1 MGGNTKI
8 GFLIFKM
15 SKLTFLTFLVT
26 LSAFTAQAQL
36 VVSGSVLDASTSEP
50 IPFAHVQIE
59 DSTGVVTNLAG
70 DFVFESVKQG
80 TYALEVTFVGYKLYK
95 KIIKINK
102 KSISLNILLELDA
115 VSLAQVDLVNQR
127 TTQTNITRLRS
138 VEGTAIYASKKNE
151 VILMDLSMAN
161 KATNNSRQVYSKVPG
176 LNIWESDGLGLQL
189 EIGARGLSPHRTSN
203 FNTRQNGYD
212 ISADALGYP
221 ESYYTPPSEAIEKIE
236 IVRGAAS
243 LQYGTQFG
251 GLLNFVLKKGSDKPI
266 EVVARQSLG
275 SFQLQNTFLSIG
287 GTKGKWNYYSF
298 YQIKSREG
306 WRPNSSTEAQTFF
319 FSSEYQANSK
329 LKIGFEFTHMDY
341 LSQQPGG
348 LDDATFLSSPSTSFR
363 SRNWFQVDWNI
374 AAFTLDYNLSER
386 TTFNSRT
393 FGLWARKDAL
403 GILDTQYVPDSVI
416 MEDKPNRDLRLAE
429 FNNIGNET
437 RLVHRYLIG
446 QSESALLVGMRVYKG
461 FTTKAQGNADS
472 SSKPNFSFK
481 NKFDHFGSLFE
492 FPSFNS
498 SFFAENFI
506 RVNDCFSITP
516 GFRFDHIKTQSSG
529 YFHSFVNDSVQFTNN
544 SKTLTRGIF
553 LAGIGASYHC
563 FVGGEL
569 YANFAQ
575 NYRAINFN
583 DMQVINSS
591 IVVDPN
597 LEDEKGFNIDLG
609 LRGKVWDAVEYDL
622 SLFYLNYSNRIGY
635 LQEYYTPENAP
646 SSYLIYKSYRLS
658 TNIGDSRTL
667 GFESYIGW
675 DLLKTFSDVEHKS
688 LNIFVN
694 TSYQK
699 GTYIRSQEK
708 QLIGNTVELNPNLNL
723 KLGAQYRYKK
733 FTSSLLLS
741 HTSSQF
747 TDAENTITA
756 TPNALFGEIPSYSVI
771 DLSTKY
777 QTEKLLFEAGVNNLL
792 DRSYFTRR
800 ASGYPGPGIIPSDKR
815 NYYFSLQIKI

>member
-1 MGGNTKI
+1 
-8 GFLIFKM
+8 M
-15 SKLTFLTFLVT
+15 SKYTSVFIFLFFCV
-26 LSAFTAQAQL
+26 FTAHAQFIL
-36 VVSGSVLDASTSEP
+36 SGAVVDASSDDP
-50 IPFAHVQIE
+50 IPFAHIQIK
-59 DSTGVVTNLAG
+59 DSIGVVSDLNGA
-70 DFVFESVKQG
+70 FVFENLKQG
-80 TYALEVTFVGYKLYK
+80 KYALEVSFVGYKSFK
-95 KIIKINK
+95 KNIKVNK
-102 KSISLNILLELDA
+102 EETLIKVILEPDA
-115 VSLAQVDLVNQR
+115 ASLAQVDLLSR
-127 TTQTNITRLRS
+127 RILQTNITRLRA

-151 VILMDLSMAN
+151 VILMDKSMAN

-221 ESYYTPPSEAIEKIE
+221 ESYYTPPSEAIEKIQ

-251 GLLNFVLKKGSDKPI
+251 GLLNFVLKKGSEKPLEI
-266 EVVARQSLG
+266 IARQSLG
-275 SFQLQNTFLSIG
+275 SFNLQNSFLSIG

-298 YQIKSREG
+298 YQVKRRDG
-306 WRPNSSTEAQTFF
+306 WRPNSNTEAQTFF
-319 FSSEYQANSK
+319 VSTQYTANSNLK
-329 LKIGFEFTHMDY
+329 LGIEFTHMDY

-348 LDDATFLSSPSTSFR
+348 LDDSNFLTNPDTSFR

-374 AAFTLDYNLSER
+374 AAFTLDYSFNER
-386 TTFNSRT
+386 TTLNSRT
-393 FGLWARKDAL
+393 FGLWASKDAL

-416 MEDKPNRDLRLAE
+416 MSVKPNRNLILSSFRNL
-429 FNNIGNET
+429 GNET

-446 QSESALLVGMRVYKG
+446 ESQSALLLGVRFYRGLTQKE
-461 FTTKAQGNADS
+461 QGNADGS
-472 SSKPNFSFK
+472 AKPNFSFQD
-481 NKFDHFGSLFE
+481 KFDDFGSFFE
-492 FPSFNS
+492 FPSLNK

-516 GFRFDHIKTQSSG
+516 GFRYDHIRTESDG
-529 YFHSFVNDSVQFTNN
+529 YFHAFVNDSLQFTPN
-544 SKTLTRGIF
+544 SKLLSRGVF
-553 LAGIGASYHC
+553 LAGLGASYHC

-583 DMQVINSS
+583 DMQVINSN
-591 IVVDPN
+591 IVIDPA

-609 LRGKVWDAVEYDL
+609 LRGMVWDAVEFDL
-622 SLFYLNYSNRIGY
+622 SIFFLNYTNRIGY
-635 LQEYYTPENAP
+635 LQKYYTPEDAP
-646 SSYLIYKSYRLS
+646 AENLLYTSYRLS
-658 TNIGDSRTL
+658 TNIGDSRTM

-675 DLLKTFSDVEHKS
+675 DVLKSFTDLHHKS
-688 LNIFVN
+688 LNLFLN

-699 GTYIRSQEK
+699 GTYIKSEEK

-723 KLGAQYRYKK
+723 KVGIQFGYKE

-747 TDAENTITA
+747 ADAQNTITP
-756 TPNALFGEIPSYSVI
+756 TPNALFGEIPAYTVL

-777 QTEKLLFEAGVNNLL
+777 QTKMLSFEAGVNNLL
-792 DRSYFTRR
+792 NQSYFTRR

-815 NYYFSLQIKI
+815 NYYLSIQVKI